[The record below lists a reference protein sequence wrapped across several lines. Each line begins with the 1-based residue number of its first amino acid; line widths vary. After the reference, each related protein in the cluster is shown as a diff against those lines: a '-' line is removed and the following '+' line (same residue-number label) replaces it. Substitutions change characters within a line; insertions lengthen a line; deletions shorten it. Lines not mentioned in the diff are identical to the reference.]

1 MTQENDMQAVKA
13 LYKHGKI
20 QLLEPLQ
27 GVDEAE
33 LFVIVLDKDN
43 TTNQMTQS
51 FTQTETNAEQEFKAI
66 GLKSFF
72 NTNEDNNIDWEEV
85 FDVKTR

>member
-1 MTQENDMQAVKA
+1 MQAVKA
-13 LYKHGKI
+13 LYKKGNI

-43 TTNQMTQS
+43 KAGNIAQP
-51 FTQTETNAEQEFKAI
+51 FTEKTSNSEQDFKAI
-66 GLKSFF
+66 GLNSFF
-72 NTNEDNNIDWEEV
+72 NTDEDNNVDWEDV
-85 FDVKTR
+85 FDVKAG